1 MRSVEDRIRARIR
14 RAPPGW
20 IMTNR
25 DFAKGYG
32 GMDGEGCSKSSGGDG
47 QHPRYDSL
55 AHVHRIVPRR
65 NDLGAA
71 CIPVGNP
78 RQSERY
84 GARENGTR
92 AGVPPWFPTN
102 LGVPAEDNRKM
113 AGLAPAVLVFGKRAE
128 SPINLGVF
136 EVVPSRGHRTEHRSD
151 RCRFVVR
158 ENPER
163 ARKRPRSIE
172 NLSPAF
178 SCVCGVAS
186 SCRAGVV
193 RRARA
198 LAPAP
203 TTRRCGAT

>member
-92 AGVPPWFPTN
+92 AGVPPRFPKWN
-102 LGVPAEDNRKM
+102 LDHAEDAQKT
-113 AGLAPAVLVFGKRAE
+113 A
-128 SPINLGVF
+128 
-136 EVVPSRGHRTEHRSD
+136 GHRPAL
-151 RCRFVVR
+151 FVSGGCANSPRNRHGSSVVSLSASTPRLIVR
-158 ENPER
+158 
-163 ARKRPRSIE
+163 
-172 NLSPAF
+172 
-178 SCVCGVAS
+178 
-186 SCRAGVV
+186 VV
-193 RRARA
+193 RRKGQIESARRPSRVENPLRFSA
-198 LAPAP
+198 G
-203 TTRRCGAT
+203 RSS

>member
-1 MRSVEDRIRARIR
+1 MMRRSAAESSGKSPRRECAAVSCGPARSHGIRNPIRDRGNALDKRFRLLLNSCRCLPPQRQLQIRA
-14 RAPPGW
+14 
-20 IMTNR
+20 
-25 DFAKGYG
+25 
-32 GMDGEGCSKSSGGDG
+32 
-47 QHPRYDSL
+47 
-55 AHVHRIVPRR
+55 
-65 NDLGAA
+65 AA
-71 CIPVGNP
+71 
-78 RQSERY
+78 
-84 GARENGTR
+84 
-92 AGVPPWFPTN
+92 PPWFPTN

-113 AGLAPAVLVFGKRAE
+113 AGLAPAIHVFGKRAE

-172 NLSPAF
+172 ILSPAF

-198 LAPAP
+198 LALAP